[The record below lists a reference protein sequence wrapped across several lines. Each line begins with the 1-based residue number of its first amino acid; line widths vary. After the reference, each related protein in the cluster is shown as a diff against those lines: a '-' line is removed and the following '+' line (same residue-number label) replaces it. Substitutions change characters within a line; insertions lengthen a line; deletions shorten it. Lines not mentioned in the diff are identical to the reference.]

1 MERAK
6 RNGSRMMV
14 CSACWSLGW
23 FYGSLIEEAKE
34 VGENGRIWTTTA
46 AVEGKDVFFI
56 LQEGH
61 KDSEKEEEKE
71 EEEEESESS
80 VYEDTLVFDTSVLI
94 LMLLSS
100 LGHRSLLGPS
110 PTSSY
115 GNRRPSKP
123 SKRTG
128 RHSWASMLSGLSLTL
143 SGQALFFLR
152 QNRLLPMGWEL

>member
-1 MERAK
+1 MEREK

-46 AVEGKDVFFI
+46 AIEGEDVFFI

-61 KDSEKEEEKE
+61 KDSEK
-71 EEEEESESS
+71 EEEESESS

-100 LGHRSLLGPS
+100 LGHRSPLSPF
-110 PTSSY
+110 PTSFY
-115 GNRRPSKP
+115 RNKRPSKP

-128 RHSWASMLSGLSLTL
+128 RHSWASILSGLSLTL

>member
-46 AVEGKDVFFI
+46 AVEGEDVFFI

-61 KDSEKEEEKE
+61 KDSEKEEK
-71 EEEEESESS
+71 EEEESERS

-100 LGHRSLLGPS
+100 LGHRSLLS
-110 PTSSY
+110 SSSTSSY

-152 QNRLLPMGWEL
+152 QNRLLSMGWEL